1 MPTAVYAPPA
11 KAIIH
16 FARALGAAR
25 SGDLATAQVD
35 IDKLSELKA
44 ALEGTNQPH
53 WVGQVEVQ
61 ILAAQAWLLH
71 GRGDRA
77 EASRLMQAA
86 ASLKD
91 GSEKHVASDCIQCAS
106 CSPTS
111 RWNKGRRL
119 QRLTSTKRR

>member
-44 ALEGTNQPH
+44 ALEGTNQPY

-61 ILAAQAWLLH
+61 ILAAQAWFARLRRQGGGGKIDAGCCQP
-71 GRGDRA
+71 GRWQRKARRDGEPTVSNARVARRPPDGTRA
-77 EASRLMQAA
+77 
-86 ASLKD
+86 
-91 GSEKHVASDCIQCAS
+91 GG
-106 CSPTS
+106 CSA
-111 RWNKGRRL
+111 
-119 QRLTSTKRR
+119 